1 MAKYAIFNLL
11 ILLFGLGTLLPSLAC
26 RSCPPVTLAPLKP
39 PVASPLKPPV
49 NPPIQPLSPPPPPPP
64 PTVTKSP
71 PPPPPPPVPSP
82 SPPPPPPPNQQTCPI
97 DTLKLGACVNVL
109 GGLVHIGL
117 GNDAKDA
124 CCPVLQGL
132 LDVEA
137 AVCLCLAIN
146 AGPLDINATLGI
158 VVQALAGCGKT
169 PPPGFTCPA

>member
-1 MAKYAIFNLL
+1 MGDK
-11 ILLFGLGTLLPSLAC
+11 
-26 RSCPPVTLAPLKP
+26 
-39 PVASPLKPPV
+39 
-49 NPPIQPLSPPPPPPP
+49 PLSPPPPPPP

-71 PPPPPPPVPSP
+71 PPPPPPPVPS
-82 SPPPPPPPNQQTCPI
+82 PPPPPNQQTCPI

-137 AVCLCLAIN
+137 AVCLCLAVN
-146 AGPLDINATLGI
+146 AGPHHINATLGI

-169 PPPGFTCPA
+169 PPPGFMCPA

>member
-39 PVASPLKPPV
+39 PVASPLKPPM
-49 NPPIQPLSPPPPPPP
+49 NPPIQPLSPPPPPPQ
-64 PTVTKSP
+64 PTVIKSP
-71 PPPPPPPVPSP
+71 PPPRPPPVPS
-82 SPPPPPPPNQQTCPI
+82 PPPPPNQQTCPI

-146 AGPLDINATLGI
+146 AGPHDINATLGI